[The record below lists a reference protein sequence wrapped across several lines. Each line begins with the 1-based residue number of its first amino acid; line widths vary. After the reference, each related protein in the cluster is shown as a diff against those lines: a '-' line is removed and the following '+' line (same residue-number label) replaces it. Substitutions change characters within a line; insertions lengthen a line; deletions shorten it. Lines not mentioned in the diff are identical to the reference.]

1 MIELIGCAVLIL
13 IVIGL
18 LVMDHFGRKQLKE
31 RNNTPQKHSEA
42 HAKA

>member
-31 RNNTPQKHSEA
+31 RNNASQKPPVA
-42 HAKA
+42 HAKV

>member
-18 LVMDHFGRKQLKE
+18 FVMDHFGRKQLKE
-31 RNNTPQKHSEA
+31 RNASQHSGTP
-42 HAKA
+42 AKV